1 MDTPN
6 TVNYMI
12 AGYAV
17 FAVVM
22 TLYLVSLV
30 VRFQRLRKDLK
41 MLDEIKSK

>member
-17 FAVVM
+17 FAAVM
-22 TLYLVSLV
+22 TVYLVSLA
-30 VRFQRLRKDLK
+30 VRFRRMRRNLSL
-41 MLDEIKSK
+41 LDGLETK